1 MAAHPRFSPR
11 LLIPLVWRCRLGHGA
26 WRDDPSRLPK
36 TPRDPQ
42 ARRRSSDPK
51 PCAGLLHPPRCA
63 AGAPGTAPGPR
74 PPGRHHPASPARAD
88 ASAPAR
94 RPPLLVPL
102 RRVRPMAGGAS
113 APCGLAPPP
122 GPARCRGRRCATAQ
136 VVQTR
141 RRQRL
146 VEGAHRGVGGTTAA
160 GEQGLS
166 ACGWQSHPAMGER
179 RPRRQRQRGAALR
192 RRRANW
198 GPRAPDCPSP
208 ACSCRRPTTADGHTR
223 GGVRPWASRAPPRD
237 GRGAGGRARPPALA
251 AGRTNPVGSRREGW
265 RCREP
270 PWPQPPAGLQPRA
283 GGGWGW

>member
-74 PPGRHHPASPARAD
+74 PPGRHPASPARAD
-88 ASAPAR
+88 ASAPAG
-94 RPPLLVPL
+94 RPPLWSRSGGFVRWPAGPRPL
-102 RRVRPMAGGAS
+102 RAA
-113 APCGLAPPP
+113 
-122 GPARCRGRRCATAQ
+122 GPAPRPRSMPRPAVRSAQ

-192 RRRANW
+192 RRRANS
-198 GPRAPDCPSP
+198 GPRATGLPQPRLLLPTAHNCGWPH
-208 ACSCRRPTTADGHTR
+208 ARRRPPLGE
-223 GGVRPWASRAPPRD
+223 PMPPPRD
-237 GRGAGGRARPPALA
+237 GRGAGGARAAPGAG
-251 AGRTNPVGSRREGW
+251 GRTHRSRGVAARGLAV
-265 RCREP
+265 P
-270 PWPQPPAGLQPRA
+270 GAAVAPAAAGLQPRA